1 MENATPVYKVNKMS
15 DAYTNKEAFLKLKQI
30 DPDEYEVILQAIIE
44 NHFGEIEGWPERKM
58 YRYEYWL
65 RVDKVTRVLPPNG
78 KWTFDIETDA
88 LGWANVIMYSKAY
101 EVDRIDENGSVET
114 IFVSDKAQDILNGL
128 QLSLF

>member
-1 MENATPVYKVNKMS
+1 MS

-88 LGWANVIMYSKAY
+88 LRWANVIMYDKAY
-101 EVDRIDENGSVET
+101 EVDRIDEDGSVET
-114 IFVSDKAQDILNGL
+114 IFVSEKAQDILNGL